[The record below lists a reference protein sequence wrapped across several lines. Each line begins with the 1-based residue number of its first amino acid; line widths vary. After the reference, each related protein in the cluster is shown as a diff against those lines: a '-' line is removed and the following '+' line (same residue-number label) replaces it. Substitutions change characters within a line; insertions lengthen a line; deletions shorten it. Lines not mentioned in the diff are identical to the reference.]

1 MLKEFLMRAGIKS
14 QASYVEMG
22 YGQVEP
28 NHLSAQR
35 TAQIY
40 AQLPA
45 DPAIAVLEQGQFV
58 KYDYANGLVNFTG
71 AGEWMLV
78 YNEIKLYREHQ
89 LDCEFAMIKGNYQA
103 RVYSPLN
110 GDNGAMAEE
119 LYGPTRF
126 LQGRREKYVDGTF
139 ETLGEIKFNENGDWA
154 GKDEDGI
161 VPDYSVAS
169 TVHDYYEMN
178 DINNPDITEEYRKRL
193 FMKLRAVKNAE
204 KMMPTGATMVPR
216 VFKTNVGDHYT
227 TNMINE
233 TTLGVGDVLYVGKN
247 GILSKTK
254 NDAAIEAAPNVDPQ
268 LNVYATAASG
278 DMAWQVVKVYTMP
291 DHQKGVKIMRIA

>member
-14 QASYVEMG
+14 QAKYVDMG

-45 DPAIAVLEQGQFV
+45 DPAIEVLEQGQFV
-58 KYDYANGLVNFTG
+58 KYDYATGLVNFTG

-126 LQGRREKYVDGTF
+126 LQGRREKYVNGTF
-139 ETLGEIKFNENGDWA
+139 ESLKEIKF
-154 GKDEDGI
+154 DEDGNWVKDGEEGV

-178 DINNPDITEEYRKRL
+178 DINNPDIVEEARKRL

-233 TTLGVGDVLYVGKN
+233 TSLSVGEILYVGTN

-254 NDAAIEAAPNVDPQ
+254 NESAVEAAPNRDPQ